1 MLLAPFLSR
10 IRKRIWLWILVTI
23 GATFGV
29 LPDLLGAYGF
39 LIARDNGQLYV
50 SAHSGAISN
59 VLRFIPM
66 SALHLAVDYLAHD
79 NGNGWHVRNGR
90 LWVDIVMWLVNFVVI
105 YWFVIIWKRNAAKGQ
120 S

>member
-39 LIARDNGQLYV
+39 LVAHDNGQLYE
-50 SAHSGAISN
+50 SAHSGAVSH
-59 VLRFIPM
+59 VLQFIPM
-66 SALHLAVDYLAHD
+66 SALHLAIDSLAHD
-79 NGNGWHVRNGR
+79 NGNGWYIRNGR
-90 LWVDIVMWLVNFVVI
+90 LWIDIAMWLVNFVVI